1 MRDIVS
7 IAGTIR
13 TGLTAI
19 PSITATQTSP
29 NIDLRGFDGCMIYIL
44 AGAMT
49 GSGGTMTPIINVAP
63 DNGSGA
69 PGSYAAAAVA
79 DLVLW
84 TATSATDFTPIK
96 QVLNNVLPNGTT
108 NTTNQPMI
116 ITTASAASQINQRVG
131 YMGGVAGT
139 SDWLQIVT
147 TASGTVSTFTYD
159 VIVLLGRPRV
169 MPSKV

>member
-7 IAGTIR
+7 MAGTIR

-19 PSITATQTSP
+19 PSVTTTQTSP
-29 NIDLRGFDGCMIYIL
+29 NIDLRGFDGCMIYFL
-44 AGAMT
+44 VGTMT

-69 PGSYAAAAVA
+69 PGSFTAAPAA

-84 TATSATDFTPIK
+84 TATSATNYTPIK
-96 QVLNNVLPNGTT
+96 QPINNVLPNGTT
-108 NTTNQPMI
+108 NTTNQPMV

-131 YMGGVAGT
+131 YIGGVAGT

-159 VIVLLGRPRV
+159 VIVLLGRPRI
-169 MPSKV
+169 MPSIV